1 MRIGAGETRRGNAPG
16 KTAEGEEGPGGL
28 CPMIYLDN
36 AATTRL
42 TEPVLEVML
51 PFLTSEYANPSAVY
65 GSARRA
71 RSAVERAREQC
82 AALIAAEPGE
92 IVFTGSGTESDN
104 WVLRSALLLTGK
116 RRIVTTKIEHHAIL
130 RTCGQL
136 GKEGVSVTTLDAD
149 PDGIVSPE
157 SVREALTDDTALVS
171 VMTANNEIGSI
182 QPIREIGEICRER
195 GILFHTDAVQAYGH
209 IPLDVGEM
217 HVDFLSASA
226 HKLHG
231 PKGAGLLYIRKGIE
245 LPPLLFGGAQE
256 DGRRA
261 GTSNTAGIVG
271 FGKAAELAGE
281 GMAEKSVRI
290 TALRDGL
297 VRRIL
302 TEIPGSSLNGHP
314 VKRLPGNVN
323 VSFAGIS
330 GSELLTLLDGLGI
343 CASTGAACSSSSGK
357 PSHVLTAVG
366 KSRTR
371 ANGAIRLSLSDET
384 TREEVDA
391 AFRALKES
399 VSALSMLN

>member
-1 MRIGAGETRRGNAPG
+1 
-16 KTAEGEEGPGGL
+16 
-28 CPMIYLDN
+28 MIYLDN

-51 PFLTSEYANPSAVY
+51 PFLTSEYANPSAAY

-71 RSAVERAREQC
+71 GSAVERAREQC

-130 RTCGQL
+130 RCCEQL
-136 GKEGVSVTTLDAD
+136 EREGAVVTYLD
-149 PDGIVSPE
+149 PDPEGIVSPE

-182 QPIREIGEICRER
+182 QPIREIGGICRER
-195 GILFHTDAVQAYGH
+195 GVLFHTDAVQAYGH

-217 HVDFLSASA
+217 NVDFLSASA

-231 PKGAGLLYIRKGIE
+231 PKGAGLLYIRKGIA

-256 DGRRA
+256 EGRRA
-261 GTSNTAGIVG
+261 GTSNTAGIAG
-271 FGKAAELAGE
+271 FGKAAEIAGE
-281 GMAEKSVRI
+281 GMAENTVRI
-290 TALRDGL
+290 TALRDSL

-302 TEIPGSSLNGHP
+302 TQIPGSSLNGHP

-330 GSELLTLLDGLGI
+330 GSELLTLLDGQGI